1 MKKTLLLKL
10 TEPQANMLR
19 YAAEYKL
26 EQDEDGDGLSNP
38 RERWMMIRALEILRA
53 AISLEPS
60 RYVGEVKDRKVS
72 R

>member
-26 EQDEDGDGLSNP
+26 EQEEDGDGLQSP
-38 RERWMMIRALEILRA
+38 RERAMMIRAVGILRA
-53 AISLEPS
+53 AMGLEPS
-60 RYVGEVKDRKVS
+60 RFESEVKDGE
-72 R
+72 

>member
-26 EQDEDGDGLSNP
+26 EQEEDGDGIRNP
-38 RERWMMIRALEILRA
+38 RERAMMIRAVGILRA
-53 AISLEPS
+53 AMGLEPS
-60 RYVGEVKDRKVS
+60 RFVSEVNDGE
-72 R
+72 